1 MQVRGAGDKQVP
13 LLFLSCL
20 EMVELCAFC
29 HHMRQGVV
37 QVLQLGKWGNHEKII
52 LALD

>member
-1 MQVRGAGDKQVP
+1 MHVRGSGDKQVP
-13 LLFLSCL
+13 PLFLSCL

-29 HHMRQGVV
+29 HPMRQGVV
-37 QVLQLGKWGNHEKII
+37 QVLQLCKWGKHEKII